1 MKIINQTKNTI
12 LAEDV
17 IMADTPLKRIKGLL
31 GRKEFKKG
39 QAIILRPC
47 NSIHTFFMRFPID
60 VLFVNREFKVIGLK
74 SCVKP
79 WRISPIYW
87 RAKFAVELPCG
98 VILEFRTSLDDE
110 ISLTW

>member
-39 QAIILRPC
+39 QAIILKPC
-47 NSIHTFFMRFPID
+47 NSIHTFFMRFPIG
-60 VLFVNREFKVIGLK
+60 VLFIDKENRVIKAIPHLEPFRLT
-74 SCVKP
+74 S
-79 WRISPIYW
+79 IYFN
-87 RAKFAVELPCG
+87 AAFTVELPADTIPSTLTQAG
-98 VILEFRTSLDDE
+98 DRLSLE
-110 ISLTW
+110 